1 MKFPSLQALGL
12 ALKKVLLRF
21 PLEIAFAL
29 TGTIAASVLIEL
41 SNLGSEAENFCI
53 RLIMVANLGLVLA
66 LSGTLFSESR
76 IYSAT
81 KKNLLRLLT
90 VLLVTG
96 FFFLLDPL
104 KSQAD
109 ILRYFL
115 LALAFHLLVSFAA
128 FTGRNN
134 INAFWHFNK
143 TIFLRFLTGG
153 LYSAV
158 LFVGLAAA
166 LGSMNLLFN
175 FKFEWDTFAI
185 LWVWIAGIFQTLFF
199 LSGVPEDINSLEED
213 KSYPKGLKIFTQFV
227 LIPLATVYVV
237 ILLAYEIRI
246 LIEWELP
253 KGLVSSLILGYA
265 VFGILSLL
273 LVFPI
278 RNLEENRWIKSYSRS
293 FYFLLIPLIFLL
305 ILAVTARVIDY
316 GITEERYILIV
327 LAVWLSFISI
337 YFLFSKR
344 HDIRMIPVSLSLIT
358 LFTIYGPQ
366 GAVAISKDSQI
377 RQLKKLFGKY
387 DAYRNSGLQ
396 ALTKPVDTLDRERM
410 VNILGYL
417 IDRHGLSSIKSIS
430 PVDPEKIERHFVS
443 RMKPDSIYMI
453 SNRGQIRQE
462 VKDSLLRKLNIP
474 AGTELDGIE
483 TKGLVRFKIKN
494 KKVVDISGYKRMISI
509 NSIPEEDSVN
519 TSFNID
525 GKIYKVKSDT
535 SEQLIV
541 SDGTHSVSFDMKQ
554 HLRKLLG
561 ESKTFQKNTGRA
573 YIEVPDEKMIVEK
586 NLDQR
591 RIRLV
596 LYQMEG
602 GLRRGRNKDLYI
614 LNYNGVLLVP

>member
-1 MKFPSLQALGL
+1 
-12 ALKKVLLRF
+12 
-21 PLEIAFAL
+21 
-29 TGTIAASVLIEL
+29 
-41 SNLGSEAENFCI
+41 
-53 RLIMVANLGLVLA
+53 
-66 LSGTLFSESR
+66 
-76 IYSAT
+76 
-81 KKNLLRLLT
+81 
-90 VLLVTG
+90 
-96 FFFLLDPL
+96 
-104 KSQAD
+104 
-109 ILRYFL
+109 
-115 LALAFHLLVSFAA
+115 
-128 FTGRNN
+128 
-134 INAFWHFNK
+134 
-143 TIFLRFLTGG
+143 
-153 LYSAV
+153 
-158 LFVGLAAA
+158 
-166 LGSMNLLFN
+166 
-175 FKFEWDTFAI
+175 
-185 LWVWIAGIFQTLFF
+185 
-199 LSGVPEDINSLEED
+199 
-213 KSYPKGLKIFTQFV
+213 
-227 LIPLATVYVV
+227 
-237 ILLAYEIRI
+237 
-246 LIEWELP
+246 
-253 KGLVSSLILGYA
+253 
-265 VFGILSLL
+265 
-273 LVFPI
+273 
-278 RNLEENRWIKSYSRS
+278 
-293 FYFLLIPLIFLL
+293 
-305 ILAVTARVIDY
+305 
-316 GITEERYILIV
+316 
-327 LAVWLSFISI
+327 
-337 YFLFSKR
+337 
-344 HDIRMIPVSLSLIT
+344 MIPVSLSLIT

-430 PVDPEKIERHFVS
+430 PVDPEKIEQHFIS

-462 VKDSLLRKLNIP
+462 VKDSLLRRLNIP
-474 AGTELDGIE
+474 EGIG
-483 TKGLVRFKIKN
+483 TKGLVRFNIRN
-494 KKVVDISGYKRMISI
+494 KKVVDISGYKKMINI
-509 NSIPEEDSVN
+509 NLIPEEDSVN

>member
-1 MKFPSLQALGL
+1 MKSPSLLALSL

-21 PLEIAFAL
+21 PLEMAFAL

-53 RLIMVANLGLVLA
+53 RLIMVANLGLVSA

-90 VLLVTG
+90 VLLVSG

-128 FTGRNN
+128 FTDRNN

-185 LWVWIAGIFQTLFF
+185 LWVWIAGLFQTLFF

-273 LVFPI
+273 LVYPI

-327 LAVWLSFISI
+327 LAFWLSFISI

-387 DAYRNSGLQ
+387 DAYRNSRLQ

-417 IDRHGLSSIKSIS
+417 IDRHGLSSIKAIS
-430 PVDPEKIERHFVS
+430 PVDPEKIEQHFIS

-462 VKDSLLRKLNIP
+462 VKDSLFRRLNIP
-474 AGTELDGIE
+474 AGIE
-483 TKGLVRFKIKN
+483 TEGLVRFNIRN
-494 KKVVDISGYKRMISI
+494 KEVVDVSGYKRMINI

-525 GKIYKVKSDT
+525 GKIYRVKSDT

-541 SDGTHSVSFDMKQ
+541 SDGAHSVSFDMKQ

-573 YIEVPDEKMIVEK
+573 YIVVPDEKMIVEK
-586 NLDQR
+586 NLGQK